1 MWKAIGHA
9 VSGSGGMADTM
20 ISPLDAPLLDSGR
33 LAIEASI
40 SRRCRFQGFLNQSRL
55 PEFYCL
61 IDLLILP
68 SIQGE
73 VFGGGGERGS
83 GSGPQRPPGRQ
94 SQGSGQCCLEIP
106 TRRGG

>member
-1 MWKAIGHA
+1 
-9 VSGSGGMADTM
+9 MADTM

-33 LAIEASI
+33 LAIEGLI

-73 VFGGGGERGS
+73 VWGGVVNEALGLALSARPVANPKDLVNAVWKFRPVGGAE
-83 GSGPQRPPGRQ
+83 
-94 SQGSGQCCLEIP
+94 
-106 TRRGG
+106 